1 MLQLEKTIGDYLEYC
16 EYQKNLSPHTLKAYR
31 IDLSQ
36 FLQFMRGTDGELNK
50 SNLSRYYV
58 HLHKAYKPKSVK
70 RKIACLKAF
79 CGWLEYEEI
88 IEQNPFFKLKIKYQ
102 EPRLLPRTIPIH
114 VIQTLL
120 SAAYDD
126 LKAARTA
133 YQSRSALRNTA
144 VLELLFATGVRVSE
158 LCSLGEGDVDLV
170 NMTVRVLGKG
180 SKERVIQI
188 GNTQVMQNF
197 EEISIHAFSSDLRIG
212 FLFCESG

>member
-170 NMTVRVLGKG
+170 NMTVRVWGRDQRSGSSRLGILK
-180 SKERVIQI
+180 
-188 GNTQVMQNF
+188 
-197 EEISIHAFSSDLRIG
+197 
-212 FLFCESG
+212 